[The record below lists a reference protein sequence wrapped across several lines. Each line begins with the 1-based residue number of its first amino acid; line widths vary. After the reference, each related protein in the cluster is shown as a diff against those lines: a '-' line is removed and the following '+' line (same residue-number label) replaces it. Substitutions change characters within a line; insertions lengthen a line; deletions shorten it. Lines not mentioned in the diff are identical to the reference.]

1 MAVAFDASTAATRT
15 DTSDPFTFNHTPVG
29 TPKGVVVAIMN
40 YDTATD
46 QVAGV
51 TYGGV
56 AMTRVPPV
64 ARDTAGEPSNTQIWF
79 LGASI
84 PTGTQTV
91 SVDMTSA
98 TGDDMYMVCA
108 TVTAS
113 TDTEVIGYGVQEE
126 DSSNPQ
132 ATIAHGGR
140 TAIAFAALA
149 SGADA
154 APTPLTGVT
163 NLHSN
168 DSGAERQH
176 FARQTTPGS
185 GNTTI
190 GWTLTSDDVSF
201 VALSVSEIMDEPIR
215 VSQALVQAAI
225 QPTTQ
230 KLRVTQGLAQVA
242 VSPTTQKLRVTQALV
257 QVLKDNTPNTAV
269 SGAGFQAYVI
279 D

>member
-1 MAVAFDASTAATRT
+1 MAVAFDASTTATRT

-29 TPKGVVVAIMN
+29 TPKGVVVAVMN

-46 QVAGV
+46 QVVGV

-56 AMTRVPPV
+56 SMTEI
-64 ARDTAGEPSNTQIWF
+64 AQAADTAGEPSNTQMWF

-91 SVDMTSA
+91 SVDMVGA
-98 TGDDMYMVCA
+98 NGDDMFMVCA

-113 TDTEVIGYGVQEE
+113 TDTEVIDFDSISE
-126 DSSNPQ
+126 DASNPQ
-132 ATIAHGGR
+132 AVMTAGGR

-149 SGADA
+149 SGADS

-176 FARQTTPGS
+176 FAQQTTPAT
-185 GNTTI
+185 GNFTI
-190 GWTLTSDDVSF
+190 GWTLGTDDVSF

-215 VSQALVQAAI
+215 VSQAPVQVAV

-230 KLRVTQGLAQVA
+230 KLRVTQNAVTVA
-242 VSPTTQKLRVTQALV
+242 VGPSSQKLRITQNAVLV
-257 QVLKDNTPNTAV
+257 VKDNTPNDTP
-269 SGAGFQAYVI
+269 SGANFQVYII